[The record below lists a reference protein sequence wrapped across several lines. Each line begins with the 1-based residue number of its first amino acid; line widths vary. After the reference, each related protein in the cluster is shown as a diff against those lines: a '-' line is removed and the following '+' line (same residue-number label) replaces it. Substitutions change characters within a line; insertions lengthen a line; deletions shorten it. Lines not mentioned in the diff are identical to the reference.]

1 MSKPGF
7 ARSGGD
13 GLPPL
18 MRQAPRA
25 TVWIAGARGFLRI
38 GGETMTDLKRL
49 AIAVPPELENAIY
62 DMRAKDE
69 FRRLSISEI
78 VRRLIEAGLAAYAE
92 KRGA

>member
-1 MSKPGF
+1 
-7 ARSGGD
+7 
-13 GLPPL
+13 
-18 MRQAPRA
+18 
-25 TVWIAGARGFLRI
+25 
-38 GGETMTDLKRL
+38 MTDLKRL
-49 AIAVPPELENAIY
+49 AIAVPPELETAIY